1 MKRVIILTLSIVL
14 MYTSTN
20 AQQQKAQPNATAK
33 HHGKHEQESKLAKVQ
48 KHLQLTEEQKT
59 QAKAIAKNFQEKH
72 TLLKANDNITMGNY
86 KKQLANL
93 EQERKTKMLA
103 LLTTEQKEKIAN
115 HKKQAQENSQVQ
127 AAARLERMK
136 IKLDLSTDLLAKI
149 KLLQDKTREKITA
162 LKNNE
167 TLASLEKKEQVK
179 QLMKGNK
186 ESFEAILTDEQ
197 KASLKSMGRKRK

>member
-1 MKRVIILTLSIVL
+1 MVHRLCSITFKNKNMKKTIISAVCVILLITTTV
-14 MYTSTN
+14 
-20 AQQQKAQPNATAK
+20 AQQKANPQSNDK
-33 HHGKHEQESKLAKVQ
+33 HLGKHEQGSKLAKVQ

-59 QAKAIAKNFQEKH
+59 QAKAIAKNFQEKN

-103 LLTTEQKEKIAN
+103 LLTTEQKEKIAK

-136 IKLDLSTDLLAKI
+136 IKLDLSNDQLAKI

-167 TLASLEKKEQVK
+167 TIASLEKRELVK
-179 QLMKGNK
+179 QL
-186 ESFEAILTDEQ
+186 I
-197 KASLKSMGRKRK
+197 